1 MTRLTKRFVDQLTPD
16 PSGREVTHWDDRLSG
31 FGVRVQPGG
40 AMSWVAMYRTREGR
54 LRKLT
59 VGRVG
64 TLTPE
69 EARQEARQRLAEA
82 QRGGDPAGDKSAAR
96 RSITV
101 ADLCDWYLRE
111 AEGRVKASTLAM
123 DRSRIAR
130 HVKPLIGKRRTASL
144 TSEDIERLQAE
155 IAAGKSAKPRE
166 GRGGATTGG
175 RGVAART
182 IGMFATILEFARRR
196 KVIKNN
202 PARGVK
208 KIPDGKQRR
217 FLSLDEIA
225 ALGKVMGAAEAAGE
239 TPTAIAI
246 IRLLLVSGL
255 RRMEALALPRAWVD
269 AKARCIRF
277 GDTKSGAQVRPIGTA
292 AVKLLNERPA
302 PEEGAS
308 AERAA
313 WVFPADRGDGHYIGV
328 PKVLARFCAKA
339 GLEGVTVHVLR
350 HSFAAVAAGMG
361 YSELTIAG
369 LLGHRLSGITVRY
382 AHVPDAALVAA
393 ADRVSARVDS
403 ALEGRSSAEVVPLV
417 GGSKE
422 APEQPDSSIRSIR
435 SAS

>member
-1 MTRLTKRFVDQLTPD
+1 MARLTKRFVDQLKPD
-16 PSGREVTHWDDRLSG
+16 PSGREITHWDDRLSG

-40 AMSWVAMYRTREGR
+40 ALSWVAMYRTREGR

-69 EARQEARQRLAEA
+69 EARQEARQKLAEA
-82 QRGGDPAGDKSAAR
+82 QKGGDPAGDKSAAR
-96 RSITV
+96 RGITV
-101 ADLCDWYLRE
+101 TELCDWYLRE

-123 DRSRIAR
+123 DRSRIER
-130 HVKPLIGKRRTASL
+130 HVKPLIGKRRVASL
-144 TSEDIERLQAE
+144 TSDDIERLQAE
-155 IAAGKSAKPRE
+155 IAGGKSAKPRV

-182 IGMFATILEFARRR
+182 IGMFGTILEFAKRRR
-196 KVIKNN
+196 VIKDN
-202 PARGVK
+202 PARGVQ

-217 FLSLDEIA
+217 FLSLDELA
-225 ALGKVMGAAEAAGE
+225 ALGRVMRAAEATGE
-239 TPTAIAI
+239 MATPIAVV
-246 IRLLLVSGL
+246 RLLLMTGL

-277 GDTKSGAQVRPIGTA
+277 GDTKSGAQIRPIGAA
-292 AVKLLNERPA
+292 AVKLLSERPA

-308 AERAA
+308 EERAA

-339 GLEGVTVHVLR
+339 ALEGVTVHVLR

-369 LLGHRLSGITVRY
+369 LLGHRLSGVTVRY

-393 ADRVSARVDS
+393 ADRVSARVEA
-403 ALEGRSSAEVVPLV
+403 ALEGRPSAEVVPLAA
-417 GGSKE
+417 GGKDG
-422 APEQPDSSIRSIR
+422 AEQADGPLHGIR

>member
-1 MTRLTKRFVDQLTPD
+1 MARLTKRFVDQLKPD
-16 PSGREVTHWDDRLSG
+16 PSGREITHWDDRLSG

-59 VGRVG
+59 VGRAG
-64 TLTPE
+64 ALTPE
-69 EARQEARQRLAEA
+69 EARQEARQKLAAA
-82 QRGGDPAGDKSAAR
+82 QRGGDPAGDKSAGR
-96 RSITV
+96 RSMTV
-101 ADLCDWYLRE
+101 AELCDWYLRE

-123 DRSRIAR
+123 DRSRIER

-166 GRGGATTGG
+166 KRRGGATTGG
-175 RGVAART
+175 CGVAART
-182 IGMFATILEFARRR
+182 IGMFGTILEFAKRR
-196 KVIKNN
+196 KVIKDN
-202 PARGVK
+202 PARGVQ

-225 ALGKVMGAAEAAGE
+225 ELGKAMRAAEAAGE
-239 TPTAIAI
+239 TATAIAV
-246 IRLLLVSGL
+246 IRLLLMTGL

-269 AKARCIRF
+269 AKARCIRL
-277 GDTKSGAQVRPIGTA
+277 GDTKSGAQIRPIGA
-292 AVKLLNERPA
+292 PAVKLLNERPA

-308 AERAA
+308 KERAA

-328 PKVLARFCAKA
+328 PKVLARFCVKA

-382 AHVPDAALVAA
+382 AHLPDAALVAA
-393 ADRVSARVDS
+393 ADRVAARMEA
-403 ALEGRSSAEVVPLV
+403 ALEGQGSAEVLAIVDANDFEKRREKFA
-417 GGSKE
+417 GTG
-422 APEQPDSSIRSIR
+422 ATH
-435 SAS
+435 